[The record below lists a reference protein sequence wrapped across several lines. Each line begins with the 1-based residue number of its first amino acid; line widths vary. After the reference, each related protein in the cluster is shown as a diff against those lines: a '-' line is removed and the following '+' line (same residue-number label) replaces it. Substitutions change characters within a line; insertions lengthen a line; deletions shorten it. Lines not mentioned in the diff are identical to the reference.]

1 MLPGLHYDGAMDPT
15 PPTLDQ
21 LASPIAWTDAQ
32 RRLAGANPAFA
43 SWLGVGLRRLVGLR
57 LEDLDPGG
65 GRFAGLLA
73 RLPAEGES
81 PPLMARRVGLAFP
94 GGAERFADC
103 WLVPLADGALRL
115 ECAPADEFPGEDP
128 SIALPSALH
137 AALKGLA
144 HELRNPL
151 AGMRGAAQLLAR
163 RVEGAEA
170 AELTGLIRDEV
181 DRLTA
186 LLERLVNPAPARP
199 FVPVNLHAVL
209 ERVRL
214 LADAEAG
221 WSLKI
226 ERDYDP
232 SLPEV
237 PGDLDRLVQALW
249 NLVRNALESGAGTVW
264 LRTRAER
271 QLPIAGVTHR
281 LVLRVDIVD
290 DGRGVPD
297 DLTERLFLPLV
308 SGRAQGSGLGL
319 PLAQQIARE
328 HGGALSYRSRPGH
341 TVFTLLLPVPQ
352 ATAEPDADAADA
364 ADAPAALGATKEPR
378 DADA

>member
-1 MLPGLHYDGAMDPT
+1 MDPT

-21 LASPIAWTDAQ
+21 LASPIAWTDPQ
-32 RRLAGANPAFA
+32 RRLVGANPAFA

-73 RLPAEGES
+73 RLPAGGEA

-232 SLPEV
+232 SLPEL

-341 TVFTLLLPVPQ
+341 TVFTMLLPVPQ
-352 ATAEPDADAADA
+352 GEAGPEADAA
-364 ADAPAALGATKEPR
+364 ADLPAPTPEPR